1 VCADGLKCA
10 AAVDDSK
17 AVMDFRRPALAFV
30 FLSLGYTAGCGANRG
45 HATARPG
52 PAVPPSA
59 ESPATVSLRQ
69 ATQAEAAGHAS
80 DALSLYETVAAT
92 DAPGADRLLA
102 HISAARIRLSTNPA
116 VRDLSKAREHLA
128 DVSKVNPTQPATIPA
143 SDLVALLDD
152 ATQLATVKEQ
162 QDQRTTALRGENR
175 TLKNTIKAL
184 QEELARKDEAL
195 HRATEKLLEKA
206 PPPH

>member
-1 VCADGLKCA
+1 MCADGLKCA

-45 HATARPG
+45 HANARP
-52 PAVPPSA
+52 AAPPPPA

-69 ATQAEAAGHAS
+69 ASQAEAAGHAS
-80 DALSLYETVAAT
+80 DALSLYETVAAA

-102 HISAARIRLSTNPA
+102 HISAARIRLSANPA
-116 VRDLSKAREHLA
+116 LRDLSKAREHLA
-128 DVSKVNPTQPATIPA
+128 DVTKVNPTQPATIPV

>member
-1 VCADGLKCA
+1 MCADGLKCA

-30 FLSLGYTAGCGANRG
+30 FLSLGYTAGCGGHRA
-45 HATARPG
+45 HATTRP
-52 PAVPPSA
+52 ATPPPA

-162 QDQRTTALRGENR
+162 QEQRTTALRGENR